1 MRQNIANM
9 AVDAKF
15 ANILL
20 EGKGWAR
27 TAFSF
32 SFTRPTYFCAHAR
45 WTN

>member
-9 AVDAKF
+9 AVVANT
-15 ANILL
+15 ANIVL
-20 EGKGWAR
+20 EGKVWAR